1 MGRSIHISK
10 GGNKMK
16 GQKELQSMNFNWTRV
31 MKYESERLQ
40 CERQGCIV
48 KDNLLKGIMITIV
61 AVLKETGKRD
71 FRMIIKRVMNLVPRP
86 TKKQRRKKEI
96 KKWMSWYQNKTAT
109 KKNID
114 KFKLSSIFI
123 PGGCSPPKKCKNK
136 EKNHIWTKTLNH
148 RQ

>member
-1 MGRSIHISK
+1 
-10 GGNKMK
+10 
-16 GQKELQSMNFNWTRV
+16 

-96 KKWMSWYQNKTAT
+96 KK
-109 KKNID
+109 
-114 KFKLSSIFI
+114 
-123 PGGCSPPKKCKNK
+123 
-136 EKNHIWTKTLNH
+136 
-148 RQ
+148 